1 MRRKII
7 NIDTEE
13 GKKEVFE
20 KFYSVNSKHQAHI
33 LFGIS
38 DNKEGI

>member
-20 KFYSVNSKHQAHI
+20 KFYSVNTYS
-33 LFGIS
+33 FWY
-38 DNKEGI
+38 